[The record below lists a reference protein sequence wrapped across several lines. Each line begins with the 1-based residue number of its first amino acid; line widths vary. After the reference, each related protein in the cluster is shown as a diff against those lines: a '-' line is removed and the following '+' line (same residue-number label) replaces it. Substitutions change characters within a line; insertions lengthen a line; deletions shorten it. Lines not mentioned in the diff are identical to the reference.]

1 MTTFVICHGAWSAGW
16 TWKKMHPLMLARGH
30 TLITPSYTGIG
41 ERAHL
46 LTREVDLNTHT
57 TDVLQMLHYEDLQD
71 IVLLG
76 HSYGGMVATGVA
88 DRAPE
93 RIRHLVYLDAFVPR
107 NGQSAQSLQP
117 ASEKQRLQDLANQQ
131 GDGWLVQ
138 PNPLPPDTSAEDVA
152 WALPRRVPQPL
163 KTLTQAIELIGA
175 VDKLPRTY
183 IYCNKSRPGDVFRQF
198 YDRARQEPGWR
209 ALEMEASHNP
219 HITCPDALMALL
231 DGLGDLGSLG
241 GQVRS

>member
-1 MTTFVICHGAWSAGW
+1 
-16 TWKKMHPLMLARGH
+16 MLFR
-30 TLITPSYTGIG
+30 S
-41 ERAHL
+41 
-46 LTREVDLNTHT
+46 
-57 TDVLQMLHYEDLQD
+57 
-71 IVLLG
+71 
-76 HSYGGMVATGVA
+76 
-88 DRAPE
+88 
-93 RIRHLVYLDAFVPR
+93 
-107 NGQSAQSLQP
+107 
-117 ASEKQRLQDLANQQ
+117 
-131 GDGWLVQ
+131 
-138 PNPLPPDTSAEDVA
+138 EDVA

-209 ALEMEASHNP
+209 DLEIEASHNP

>member
-46 LTREVDLNTHT
+46 LTREVDLDTHI

-107 NGQSAQSLQP
+107 NGESAQSLQP

-163 KTLTQAIELIGA
+163 TTFTQAIELTGA

-183 IYCNKSRPGDVFRQF
+183 IYCTQSRPGDVFRQF
-198 YDRARQEPGWR
+198 YDRARQEAGWR

-231 DGLGDLGSLG
+231 DGLGDQNSLG
-241 GQVRS
+241 GQVRP